1 MTGLEKTATILAAV
15 GAINWALF
23 SFNWNLIEKVLGGWP
38 VIAKHYLL
46 VNRTIRTLAISKSF
60 QIN

>member
-23 SFNWNLIEKVLGGWP
+23 SFDWNLIEKVLGGWP
-38 VIAKHYLL
+38 VIANIMYWLIGLSGLWLL
-46 VNRTIRTLAISKSF
+46 VKVF
-60 QIN
+60 K